1 VRITPG
7 DLDDPRV
14 RALLEHHLRSALAVT
29 PRGSAHALDVSGLK
43 APGIRFWTAWDG
55 ETLLGTGALKQ
66 LPGNEGEV
74 KSMHTLQSRRRSG
87 VGMAM
92 LMHIIDNAR
101 ALGMKRLNLETGSF
115 DYFMPARALYSR
127 AGFTECG
134 PFAGYVKDPNSTFM
148 TLRL

>member
-1 VRITPG
+1 MRISAG

-43 APGIRFWTAWDG
+43 APGILFWTAWDG

-66 LPGNEGEV
+66 LAGNEGEV

-92 LMHIIDNAR
+92 LLHIVDNAR

-134 PFAGYVKDPNSTFM
+134 PFAGYVKDPNSVFM